1 MRPDQAAPK
10 GLTLDPRDPRL
21 IGLVAALLVH
31 AILAG
36 AILLDLAA
44 EPSPLSEPDL
54 ATIPI
59 DLIPRWPTLRERPP
73 VMVPDVAPAPR
84 GASGVVPT
92 GGEASAA
99 APVAA
104 SPSSAEPASS
114 PALPQPAATVER
126 QRIAEAMRRAA
137 ACRNRSDDMSPAEQ
151 AVCDQRR
158 AGRDGPA
165 RELTDPGH
173 ARFEAEGAARLAAY
187 ETLRAG
193 LRPASPETRAC
204 PHRTDMMGRCPV
216 QFNVPLYS
224 SRRGFL
230 PGLRKGDD

>member
-21 IGLVAALLVH
+21 IGLVAAMLVH
-31 AILAG
+31 ALLVG
-36 AILLDLAA
+36 AILFDLAA
-44 EPSPLSEPDL
+44 KPSMLSEPDL

-59 DLIPRWPTLRERPP
+59 DLIPRWPTPRESSP
-73 VMVPDVAPAPR
+73 VTVPDIAPAPR
-84 GASGVVPT
+84 RVSAAVPT

-99 APVAA
+99 GPVAA
-104 SPSSAEPASS
+104 SPSSAQAVSS
-114 PALPQPAATVER
+114 PALPQPAAAVER
-126 QRIAEAMRRAA
+126 GRIAEAMRRAA

-151 AVCDQRR
+151 AACDQRR
-158 AGRDGPA
+158 AGRDGSA
-165 RELTDPGH
+165 RELTDPSH

-193 LRPASPETRAC
+193 LRPVSPETRAC

-216 QFNVPLYS
+216 QLNVPLYS

>member
-1 MRPDQAAPK
+1 
-10 GLTLDPRDPRL
+10 
-21 IGLVAALLVH
+21 
-31 AILAG
+31 
-36 AILLDLAA
+36 
-44 EPSPLSEPDL
+44 
-54 ATIPI
+54 
-59 DLIPRWPTLRERPP
+59 
-73 VMVPDVAPAPR
+73 MVPDVAPAPR

-104 SPSSAEPASS
+104 SPSSAEAASS
-114 PALPQPAATVER
+114 PAA
-126 QRIAEAMRRAA
+126 
-137 ACRNRSDDMSPAEQ
+137 
-151 AVCDQRR
+151 CDQRR

>member
-1 MRPDQAAPK
+1 MQPDQAASR

-31 AILAG
+31 AMLAS

-44 EPSPLSEPDL
+44 EPILPSEPDL

-59 DLIPRWPTLRERPP
+59 DLIPRRPTLRERSPLA
-73 VMVPDVAPAPR
+73 VPGVAPHTRRVTAAVPTV
-84 GASGVVPT
+84 GDPPASG
-92 GGEASAA
+92 
-99 APVAA
+99 PVAA
-104 SPSSAEPASS
+104 SPSSEAGSS
-114 PALPQPAATVER
+114 PALPQPAAAVEGR
-126 QRIAEAMRRAA
+126 RIAEAMRRAA
-137 ACRNRSDDMSPAEQ
+137 ACRTRSDDLSPAEQ
-151 AVCDQRR
+151 VACDQRR

-187 ETLRAG
+187 ENLRAG

-204 PHRTDMMGRCPV
+204 PHPTDLMGRCPV

>member
-21 IGLVAALLVH
+21 IGLAAAMLVHALLV
-31 AILAG
+31 G
-36 AILLDLAA
+36 AILFDLAA
-44 EPSPLSEPDL
+44 KRSLPSEPDL

-73 VMVPDVAPAPR
+73 VAPPDVAPHTRTVTTA
-84 GASGVVPT
+84 VPM

-104 SPSSAEPASS
+104 TPSSAEAASS
-114 PALPQPAATVER
+114 PALPQPTATVER

-151 AVCDQRR
+151 AACDQRR
-158 AGRDGPA
+158 TGREGPE
-165 RELTDPGH
+165 RWLTDPGH

-187 ETLRAG
+187 ETLRSG

-216 QFNVPLYS
+216 QLNVPLYS
-224 SRRGFL
+224 SRRGVL

>member
-1 MRPDQAAPK
+1 MRPDRAASR
-10 GLTLDPRDPRL
+10 GLAFDPRDPRL
-21 IGLVAALLVH
+21 IGLAAAILVHALLV
-31 AILAG
+31 G
-36 AILLDLAA
+36 AILFDLAA
-44 EPSPLSEPDL
+44 KPSMPTEPDL

-59 DLIPRWPTLRERPP
+59 DLIPRWPTPRERSP
-73 VMVPDVAPAPR
+73 VTVPDIAPAPR
-84 GASGVVPT
+84 RVSAAVPT

-104 SPSSAEPASS
+104 TPSSAEAASS

-126 QRIAEAMRRAA
+126 RRIGEAMRRSA

-151 AVCDQRR
+151 AACDQRR
-158 AGRDGPA
+158 AGRDGPE
-165 RELTDPGH
+165 RGLTDPGH

-187 ETLRAG
+187 ETLRSG

-204 PHRTDMMGRCPV
+204 PHPTDMMGRCPV
-216 QFNVPLYS
+216 QLNVPLYS